1 MSLASVQAVMA
12 AGIEQPRLLL
22 RWRERPA
29 RLAAL
34 GVDPASIDLEALAK
48 FAGLGVKVRHNPLRA
63 VYPLSFRLM
72 SATAM
77 EISMFAAYAEHRS
90 VRRLPWATTLP
101 DRARDLLDFIGGWLD
116 PADRVHA
123 RLWDALRHEDAI
135 ARLGPWHVQAPPSL
149 NAVAG
154 VPRLRG
160 AIVLHEFGCDPGVL
174 ADALQARTPDLA
186 RVKAQTHWR
195 CFWRAPGND
204 EVAVLDLDALGFHL
218 LARIDGR
225 RDVPSLTRR
234 LGGGRGATA
243 AVRAALA
250 TLADLGVVEG
260 AGLHADAEPAMRCA

>member
-34 GVDPASIDLEALAK
+34 GVDPAAIDLDALAK

-63 VYPLSFRLM
+63 FYPLSFRLM

-77 EISMFAAYAEHRS
+77 EIAMFAAYAEHRS

-101 DRARDLLDFIGGWLD
+101 DRARDLLDFLGGWLD

-123 RLWDALRHEDAI
+123 LLWDALRHEDAI
-135 ARLGPWHVQAPPSL
+135 ARLGPWHAPSPSPP
-149 NAVAG
+149 VAG
-154 VPRLRG
+154 SAPRLRG
-160 AIVLHEFGCDPGVL
+160 AIVLHEFGCDPGAL
-174 ADALQARTPDLA
+174 AVALQARTPDLA
-186 RVKAQTHWR
+186 AVPAQTHWR
-195 CFWRAPGND
+195 CFWRASGSD

-225 RDVPSLTRR
+225 RDVPALARR

-250 TLADLGVVEG
+250 TLADLGVVDG
-260 AGLHADAEPAMRCA
+260 ARIDADAEPAARCA